1 MAATTEGG
9 DGGTAPLDQS
19 TTEPEPQ
26 HPRERWLD
34 RIRQRLG
41 FRGASIRAE
50 LVEALETRGA
60 LAAGD
65 FSPEERVMLRN
76 ILQLRGM
83 RVEDVMVPRTDIVAA
98 PIDLT
103 LAELLRHLETGGHSR
118 LPVFAESLDDPRG
131 MVHIKDVLGHVTKE
145 AESEPVA
152 ASEAGKGSLDLARV
166 DLDATVES
174 LDIVRPVLFVPASM
188 PALDLLAKMQTTRV
202 HMALVIDEY
211 GGTDGL
217 VTIEDL
223 VETVVGDIEDEHD
236 EEEVP
241 LLVEEAG
248 GFLADA
254 RAPLEDVL
262 AAIGGDLDLG
272 EAAEEVDTLGG
283 LLVTL
288 VGRVPVSGEVFAGP
302 GGWVFEVLDAD
313 LRRVKRIRMRRP
325 SGTPADSA
333 PDGET
338 ELPSGGDGAAEPVRR
353 TAQVP

>member
-1 MAATTEGG
+1 
-9 DGGTAPLDQS
+9 
-19 TTEPEPQ
+19 
-26 HPRERWLD
+26 
-34 RIRQRLG
+34 
-41 FRGASIRAE
+41 
-50 LVEALETRGA
+50 
-60 LAAGD
+60 
-65 FSPEERVMLRN
+65 
-76 ILQLRGM
+76 
-83 RVEDVMVPRTDIVAA
+83 
-98 PIDLT
+98 
-103 LAELLRHLETGGHSR
+103 
-118 LPVFAESLDDPRG
+118 
-131 MVHIKDVLGHVTKE
+131 
-145 AESEPVA
+145 
-152 ASEAGKGSLDLARV
+152 
-166 DLDATVES
+166 
-174 LDIVRPVLFVPASM
+174 M

-241 LLVEEAG
+241 LLVEDAG
-248 GFLADA
+248 GFVADA

-325 SGTPADSA
+325 PGASAESGA
-333 PDGET
+333 GET
-338 ELPSGGDGAAEPVRR
+338 DLAAGSDAPAVEPVRR